1 MMIPISFV
9 FIRMWGTIRFFI
21 GLQLLSVHSND
32 TAGKDKI
39 QQQIDFP
46 FLVNMQVSCVF
57 NMQWS
62 LSEGSHLW
70 ASCA

>member
-21 GLQLLSVHSND
+21 GLQLLSVHSNG
-32 TAGKDKI
+32 TNDKI

-46 FLVNMQVSCVF
+46 FLVNMQVSHVF

-70 ASCA
+70 ASYT